1 MVKFD
6 DLDTEKYLIASCLSG
21 PESWK
26 NFPTSWLFHDI
37 SKSAYL
43 ELRRFLEPPYSSFPS
58 IDVIMNKVDDL
69 DTKLFLKECST
80 IKIDPS
86 STNIR
91 LYDLFEMYSARKVYD
106 VARSIP
112 NDLEKSRV
120 EEVVRAKI
128 TELAELVNP
137 LEKGTRERGFIWEGA
152 KARWDRYR
160 NVEAGKI
167 LRPPLPTGIE
177 EFDRNTNGGL
187 RATNILCFYA
197 ATNSYKTK
205 TMANLAYNFAFLSKA
220 DVMVMTLETS
230 KEDYEDI
237 IDSRNSLLSLNKIV
251 SGKLESQRSSYR
263 ESLIKL
269 QSEKPNLYLVDIPDS
284 ATSADIIAELE
295 LYYTKYGK
303 YPDVIVLDY
312 LNEMEPVSKW
322 GNTSEKFK
330 NLGVEIRRITRS
342 YKIRFVTAMQENREG
357 MKLKDRS
364 KSDLTNVGESQYF
377 SNVCFF
383 FVHLYQDK
391 DGIDEATNQLHWS
404 FKKNRAG
411 KKDLSFVTFVSGE
424 YNYVGD
430 RRISLV

>member
-1 MVKFD
+1 MLKFN
-6 DLDTEKYLIASCLSG
+6 DLDTEKYMIASCLSG
-21 PESWK
+21 PESWR
-26 NFPTSWLFHDI
+26 NFPSSWLYHEI
-37 SKSAYL
+37 SKNAYA
-43 ELRRFLEPPYSSFPS
+43 ELKKFLEPPYSSFPS
-58 IDVIMNKVDDL
+58 IDVIMDKVEDL
-69 DTKLFLKECST
+69 DTKLFLKECSI
-80 IKIDPS
+80 IKSDPS

-106 VARSIP
+106 IAKSIP
-112 NDLEKSRV
+112 NDLEKTRV

-137 LEKGTRERGFIWEGA
+137 LEKGTRERGFIWESA
-152 KARWDRYR
+152 KARWNRYR
-160 NVEAGKI
+160 NIEDGKV
-167 LRPPLPTGIE
+167 LSPPLATGIE

-205 TMANLAYNFAFLSKA
+205 TMANLGYNFAFQSKA

-230 KEDYEDI
+230 RDDYEAI
-237 IDSRNSLLSLNKIV
+237 IDSRNTLLSLNNIAA
-251 SGKLESQRSSYR
+251 GKLGFQRSTYR

-269 QSEKPNLYLVDIPDS
+269 QNEKPSFYIVDIPDL

-295 LYYTKYGK
+295 LYYTKFGK
-303 YPDVIVLDY
+303 YPDVLILDY

-322 GNTSEKFK
+322 HNTSEKFK

-391 DGIDEATNQLHWS
+391 EGIDEATNQLHWA

-411 KKDLSFVTFVSGE
+411 KKDVAFSTFVSGE

-430 RRISLV
+430 RRINIG